1 MFAGSSGWFLHV
13 PCGPRRFNWI
23 DWDRARK
30 FWISVWSM
38 FLCRPCGSAIVPM
51 RVIWRFH
58 PGPWISTVSFFV
70 AMLLFKGLN
79 KVVHSWPCLWKRN
92 CEDRELASWHQ
103 SWHKV
108 SCKPETSGRC
118 LVEVWSIF
126 CKCFANIFWCL
137 PRLGR
142 VLLKVGQ
149 CFVEVL
155 WFLKFGRFLVH
166 SSWALNYCADFW
178 SILLEPWTIAPTC
191 SWTLNLY
198 AIFAST
204 LYSELVLQ
212 LVALFFASCFGAF
225 NFCAML

>member
-13 PCGPRRFNWI
+13 PCGLRRFNWI

-30 FWISVWSM
+30 FWISVRSIC
-38 FLCRPCGSAIVPM
+38 LCRPCGSAIVPM

-58 PGPWISTVSFFV
+58 PGHWISMVSFFV

-92 CEDRELASWHQ
+92 CEDRGLASWHQ

-126 CKCFANIFWCL
+126 CKCFTDIFWCL
-137 PRLGR
+137 PRLVR

-155 WFLKFGRFLVH
+155 WSIFGPFFLSLELLRQLVRELWTCTRSLHQRCTSTLNFCSNLLLYFLLHV
-166 SSWALNYCADFW
+166 
-178 SILLEPWTIAPTC
+178 LEPSTFAPC
-191 SWTLNLY
+191 CNFY
-198 AIFAST
+198 AS
-204 LYSELVLQ
+204 
-212 LVALFFASCFGAF
+212 FFNVSS
-225 NFCAML
+225 M